1 LTRTFRVEL
10 EIPNPDMKIADC
22 QTADILIASDGK
34 AAHLIPQ
41 SSLTLDD
48 SGALGVRTI
57 LADNATKFVEISLL
71 RDTPN
76 GVWVSGLDPEVS
88 IIVVGQEYVINGIVV
103 DPTYRELGQ

>member
-1 LTRTFRVEL
+1 
-10 EIPNPDMKIADC
+10 
-22 QTADILIASDGK
+22 
-34 AAHLIPQ
+34 LIPQ
-41 SSLTLDD
+41 SSLTLND

-57 LADNATKFVEISLL
+57 IADNSTKFVEISLL

-88 IIVVGQEYVINGIVV
+88 IIVVGQEYVIDGIVV